1 MMFFVYLKN
10 SEVETSL
17 YEGQDIYISANIL
30 LEISK

>member
-17 YEGQDIYISANIL
+17 YEWQDIYISANIL
-30 LEISK
+30 LEIT

>member
-17 YEGQDIYISANIL
+17 YEGHHDIYMSANIL
-30 LEISK
+30 LEFK